1 MQGIAEQ
8 QARPVGFR
16 RGQDVERAAESRKH
30 NRHGKL
36 AYPGGHSCARIDLTM
51 DSACE
56 ILNQMVKYSETRLN
70 ATFAALADTTRRRIL
85 ARLALGDTSVSDLA
99 APFDI
104 SLPGVT
110 KHLRVLERAKLIT
123 RRKEGRVHRC
133 SLVAEPMKGAAEWIE
148 HYRQFWEKQFDALA
162 RFLEE
167 SPTKEDEPWLLQNKI
182 PKCRSKSGAP
192 SRRPGRGST
201 RHGSSAQC

>member
-1 MQGIAEQ
+1 VSEDNSIFDHQNTIYTLHILSHMQGIAEQ

-110 KHLRVLERAKLIT
+110 STCAYWNEQSSSPGA
-123 RRKEGRVHRC
+123 RKE
-133 SLVAEPMKGAAEWIE
+133 EFIAAAW
-148 HYRQFWEKQFDALA
+148 
-162 RFLEE
+162 
-167 SPTKEDEPWLLQNKI
+167 WL
-182 PKCRSKSGAP
+182 
-192 SRRPGRGST
+192 SR
-201 RHGSSAQC
+201 